1 MKTTN
6 ELQSTSAAS
15 SRKSYRKPTT
25 ATHAISMESII
36 ATSPGGTSGSGGN
49 IPWGAPGFRRNST
62 QNTFGTD
69 AFGE

>member
-6 ELQSTSAAS
+6 ELQSMTATTG
-15 SRKSYRKPTT
+15 RKSYRKPTM
-25 ATHAISMESII
+25 ASVNVHLESDLL
-36 ATSPGGTSGSGGN
+36 GTSGSGGN